1 MQAQPTVHSS
11 SGALKISGV
20 RNMDWDGEVCRR
32 GCPLPLWGT
41 GGNIH
46 EKFVKFCYQTL
57 HFSLTVGDQRYSGAA
72 PPLTLGSADSADP
85 ARGSLQ
91 PLTALRRKLLNIHTA
106 RESVI
111 HCGSTLTMVFDGWL
125 DDGSFTVLS
134 MTGRLEI
141 F

>member
-1 MQAQPTVHSS
+1 
-11 SGALKISGV
+11 
-20 RNMDWDGEVCRR
+20 MDWDGEVCRR
-32 GCPLPLWGT
+32 GCPLPLWKT

-57 HFSLTVGDQRYSGAA
+57 HFSLTVGDQRYSGDA
-72 PPLTLGSADSADP
+72 PPLTLGSVDYADP
-85 ARGSLQ
+85 ARVSAA
-91 PLTALRRKLLNIHTA
+91 TDSTEEKAAEHTA

-111 HCGSTLTMVFDGWL
+111 HRGSTLTMVFDGWL

-141 F
+141 Y